1 MTKAKNTVLNTWN
14 FAKRVDLTLSDST
27 TLIRLE
33 HPCRGTYK
41 ASFLPRQPWVCFSVL
56 LSILLDF
63 SQLTILGGVYKLW
76 GWAWGCHSKVLQE
89 SVPGTVIVVI
99 RWWEPLSLMGVDHQ
113 ATRIRWALLDL
124 CLLSHASARS
134 LLHSC
139 CHLFNLLRN
148 FRRKIS
154 GWEINKD
161 EPSPIWRNIMRDIV
175 LPYPRN
181 GKCKRWYYKRDSSS
195 VAELITKWDLQINN
209 SQMVLCSMVI
219 PSESFRLNQTVL
231 F

>member
-1 MTKAKNTVLNTWN
+1 MKLCQEGRSYAIWFYHPDKIRASLQRYLRGVLP
-14 FAKRVDLTLSDST
+14 SPT
-27 TLIRLE
+27 TL
-33 HPCRGTYK
+33 
-41 ASFLPRQPWVCFSVL
+41 SVL
-56 LSILLDF
+56 LCTAQHPPGLF
-63 SQLTILGGVYKLW
+63 STHYPGRG
-76 GWAWGCHSKVLQE
+76 LQAVRLSMGLSFE
-89 SVPGTVIVVI
+89 SASRVSARHRHCRYQVVGAPVIDGHGPPGK
-99 RWWEPLSLMGVDHQ
+99 
-113 ATRIRWALLDL
+113 TRIRWALLDL